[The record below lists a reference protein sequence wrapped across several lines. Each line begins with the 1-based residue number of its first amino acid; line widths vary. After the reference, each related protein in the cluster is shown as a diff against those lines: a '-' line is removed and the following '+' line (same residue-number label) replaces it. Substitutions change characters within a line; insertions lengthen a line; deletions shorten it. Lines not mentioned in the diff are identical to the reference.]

1 MMMFR
6 MVVVRMTTLI
16 TMLAVA
22 GKMVLV
28 MFGSE
33 GEKVVGDDE
42 KEDLDNEGGPC
53 HVW

>member
-1 MMMFR
+1 MMR
-6 MVVVRMTTLI
+6 RKILI
-16 TMLAVA
+16 MKV
-22 GKMVLV
+22 VLV

-33 GEKVVGDDE
+33 GGKVVGDDE